1 MRRTVRPSTCR
12 FIVLIV
18 FLVSIVYFVLTELGR
33 FHWGRV
39 AISLASLLTFC
50 FFAHGW
56 VTR

>member
-1 MRRTVRPSTCR
+1 
-12 FIVLIV
+12 
-18 FLVSIVYFVLTELGR
+18 LVSIVYFVLTELGR